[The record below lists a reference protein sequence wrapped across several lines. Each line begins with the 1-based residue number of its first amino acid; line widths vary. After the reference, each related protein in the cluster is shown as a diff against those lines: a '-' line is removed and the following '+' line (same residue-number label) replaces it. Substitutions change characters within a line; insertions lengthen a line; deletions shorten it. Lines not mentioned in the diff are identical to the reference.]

1 MKFANKY
8 IIKVLATGFVVLV
21 ILSILLFWAR
31 KTCQSIFYNNLLV
44 VGEKARVKV
53 QPSGLLPEL
62 DNSPEVVRKSSIDAY
77 IRHGVPF
84 DSLGFLRDIM
94 ELQNGKSMDFSVIS
108 RDGKKE
114 NYNNL
119 ILFDKKSGL
128 FVFYDV
134 FKAKRGWDR
143 KAILYAGP
151 KGVSKTAD
159 KNLGRFS
166 KPQNNLWRFYA
177 DSLIFF
183 DKLHSCFFKVRF
195 VEKTV
200 ARSQQLSEVVQIGG
214 TIGLDKNADCLGPL
228 TWLPPLRKQTELDK
242 ENKKKKWA
250 SIHKDGKTINLVSA
264 TEKHTGAYSKEE
276 YLILKSNG
284 EILKL
289 NSKTLQISSPI
300 GFLPSGVDSAGRAK
314 PEDELFAYSV
324 YPFVASGEY
333 SGIIAASISREA
345 MEIQV
350 AVFDKDGNL
359 IEREGAHIDPFS
371 MAGGP
376 ALTITNYLLENL
388 QPAFLGLVS
397 YFTAS
402 TFEAVDGH
410 TGLFILPNSIVAIF
424 SREGRREAKDIVVP
438 LFLAMFIISPSIL
451 LGVLLGFAVYKDA
464 AVTGFSKRAKRCWLF
479 GTILFGL
486 SAYIAYKLTKPKDSL
501 ITCQNCGK
509 TRRPDMVRCHRCG
522 SKWQIPE
529 LTPPIWRVITEPDK
543 KIAS

>member
-8 IIKVLATGFVVLV
+8 IIKVLATGFVVLI

-31 KTCQSIFYNNLLV
+31 KMCQSIFYEDLV
-44 VGEKARVKV
+44 VGHTAQVKI

-62 DNSPEVVRKSSIDAY
+62 DNSPDVVTKSSIDAS
-77 IRHGVPF
+77 IGHGVAY
-84 DSLGFLRDIM
+84 DSLGIVRDVW
-94 ELQNGKSMDFSVIS
+94 ELESGKSTEFFVIS
-108 RDGKKE
+108 GDRKKE
-114 NYNNL
+114 NHNL
-119 ILFDKKSGL
+119 ILFDKNSGL

-134 FKAKRGWDR
+134 FKTKRGWDK
-143 KAILYAGP
+143 KATLYAGP
-151 KGVSKTAD
+151 KGISETAD

-177 DSLIFF
+177 NSLIFF

-195 VEKTV
+195 AEKTV
-200 ARSQQLSEVVQIGG
+200 ARSQQLSEVVHLGRIIGF
-214 TIGLDKNADCLGPL
+214 DKNGSSFAL
-228 TWLPPLRKQTELDK
+228 TWSPPLRKQTELDK
-242 ENKKKKWA
+242 ENKKERWA
-250 SIHKDGKTINLVSA
+250 SIQDKDGKTIKLVSA
-264 TEKHTGAYSKEE
+264 AEKHTGTYSKEE
-276 YLILKSNG
+276 ILVLRSDG
-284 EILKL
+284 MIQRL
-289 NSKTLQISSPI
+289 NSKTLQISGLA
-300 GFLPSGVDSAGRAK
+300 GFLPSAVD
-314 PEDELFAYSV
+314 PEELFAYSV
-324 YPFVASGEY
+324 YPFVVNDEY
-333 SGIIAASISREA
+333 SGTIAASMSREA
-345 MEIQV
+345 MEIKV
-350 AVFDKDGNL
+350 AVFDKDGKL
-359 IEREGAHIDPFS
+359 IERKGAQIEPFS

-397 YFTAS
+397 HFTAS

-438 LFLAMFIISPSIL
+438 LFLAMLIISPSIL
-451 LGVLLGFAVYKDA
+451 LGVLLGFVVYKDA

-486 SAYIAYKLTKPKDSL
+486 SAYIAYRLTKPEETL

-529 LTPPIWRVITEPDK
+529 LTPPTWRVITEPNEK
-543 KIAS
+543 VAS